1 VTWAVGSSGEAARV
15 NVPKVALSTISVY
28 PDNTATGFATAARLG
43 YDGVE
48 VMVTN
53 DPVSQS
59 VDALRRLRDGFEL
72 PILAV
77 HAPCLFWLNLQRVW
91 GTDPW
96 MKLVKAREAADALGA
111 KTVVVHP
118 PFVWQ
123 TKYAADFVAGIHRM
137 QDETDV
143 RFAVENM
150 YPWRTP
156 RNRIVGERGVEAY
169 APGWDPTEEDYLHY
183 TLDLS
188 HTATSRIDT
197 LAMLDRMAGR
207 LAHLHLADG
216 SGSNA
221 DEHLVPGRGN
231 QPCAQILGLLGRNN
245 FDGNVVLEVNT
256 RRTADE
262 EGRDADL
269 HEALLFARRHLIT
282 GGAEGALAGADG
294 DPAESVADS
303 ARPAVPAAAAEQSA
317 DQ

>member
-1 VTWAVGSSGEAARV
+1 VTWAVSGSGAVERV
-15 NVPKVALSTISVY
+15 PLPKVALSTISVY
-28 PDNTATGFATAARLG
+28 PDNTATGFATAQRLG

-59 VDALRRLRDGFEL
+59 IDALRRLRDGL
-72 PILAV
+72 GVPILAV

-96 MKLVKAREAADALGA
+96 GKLVKARMVAEELGA
-111 KTVVVHP
+111 STVVVHP

-123 TKYAADFVAGIHRM
+123 GKYAGEFVAGLERM
-137 QDETDV
+137 QQETDI

-150 YPWRTP
+150 YPWRATAP
-156 RNRIVGERGVEAY
+156 VIGERRMEAY
-169 APGWDPTEEDYLHY
+169 SPGWDPTEEDYPHF

-188 HTATSRIDT
+188 HSATSRIDT
-197 LAMLDRMAGR
+197 MAMLGRMGSR

-221 DEHLVPGRGN
+221 DEHLVPGRGK
-231 QPCAQILGLLGRNN
+231 QPCAEILGLLGRNG

-256 RRTADE
+256 RRTTGDE
-262 EGRDADL
+262 ARDADL
-269 HEALLFARRHLIT
+269 AEALTYARRHLVL
-282 GGAEGALAGADG
+282 GNDEGRAGE
-294 DPAESVADS
+294 PRQISV
-303 ARPAVPAAAAEQSA
+303 
-317 DQ
+317 